1 MKEYKHYE
9 DLAKLELER
18 AHGRSTVDLV
28 TQLKASLHTV
38 AQSLIMLDL
47 INALAEKEAKIV
59 ESVTVEEEVVKTV
72 KSPVA
77 RGVKK

>member
-1 MKEYKHYE
+1 MKDYKYYE

-28 TQLKASLHTV
+28 NQLKASLHTV

-47 INALAEKEAKIV
+47 INAMETKNNTVEVKE
-59 ESVTVEEEVVKTV
+59 TVEEKATV
-72 KSPVA
+72 KPKTA
-77 RGVKK
+77 PIKK